1 MNRTLLLLLLVIGLS
16 VSAWFLLKDQDQ
28 SPATSVLGM
37 DRNFSVNRDLVYKVF
52 LADRSGNR
60 TTLERK
66 ADGWIYNGKYKARK
80 DAIGNLLS
88 AIHQIRM
95 QYVPTKA
102 AVPYMIES
110 LASHGIKVE
119 VYGKNGEN
127 LKTYYVGGATSDEL
141 GTYIIMEGSEQP
153 YVGELE
159 HWTGNL
165 RFRYNLLGDD
175 WRDRSLFA
183 SQADDIAEISIDYPK
198 QQNKSFRL
206 NLRDGKQ
213 ELSPYYPLSPRIQ
226 QPIKNGAITS
236 FTHVFEGIF
245 AARFNNYNKDRDS
258 IEQQIPFAIINLEE
272 KDGDRFSLRLFP
284 ENQKPF
290 YDSKSGN
297 FIQPEGIDS
306 YFGLTGNDDFMNIQ
320 NSIISKILWGY
331 DFFYE

>member
-1 MNRTLLLLLLVIGLS
+1 MNRTLLLLLLVVCLS
-16 VSAWFLLKDQDQ
+16 AGAWFLLKDQDKT
-28 SPATSVLGM
+28 PATSVVGM
-37 DRNFSVNRDLVYKVF
+37 DRNFSVKRELVYKVF
-52 LADRSGNR
+52 LADRNGNR
-60 TTLERK
+60 TTLERTEN
-66 ADGWIYNGKYKARK
+66 GWIYNGKYKARE

-88 AIHQIRM
+88 AILQIRM
-95 QYVPTKA
+95 RYVPTKA

-110 LASHGIKVE
+110 LATYGIKVE
-119 VYGKNGEN
+119 IYGKDGEN
-127 LKTYYVGGATSDEL
+127 LKTYYVGGATNDEQ

-183 SQADDIAEISIDYPK
+183 SKAEDIAEISIDYPK

-226 QPIKNGAITS
+226 KPLKKGSVEAFAHN
-236 FTHVFEGIF
+236 FEKIV
-245 AARFNNYNKDRDS
+245 AARFNNRNKDRDS

-272 KDGDRFSLRLFP
+272 KDGDRFSVKLFS
-284 ENQKPF
+284 EFEKPF
-290 YDSKSGN
+290 YDDKIGAY
-297 FIQPEGIDS
+297 IQPEGISS
-306 YFGLTGNDDFMNIQ
+306 YFGLTGTNDFMNIQ
-320 NSIISKILWGY
+320 NDIISKILWGY
-331 DFFYE
+331 EFFYE